1 MAVYSD
7 FSNFSEY
14 VEAFNHELQ
23 HAEFPANQINDKVS
37 ACAFLALS
45 NRGDFYARTHPDMKR
60 KAITLLQEKKEAPI
74 IINGVDLAPVDTRC
88 IVRLWRDEKTR
99 KLVMVLERIYPQIA
113 PVEYKEELKIFA
125 KEEAARIGVP
135 LVSVEEGDPNR
146 PYKGT
151 LVRLRGRMPE
161 YIDSAGGMQEGACS
175 IEQAYYV

>member
-74 IINGVDLAPVDTRC
+74 IINGVNLSELAEKGDTRSLHKNASL
-88 IVRLWRDEKTR
+88 IKTLSPLQ
-99 KLVMVLERIYPQIA
+99 KLQL
-113 PVEYKEELKIFA
+113 LK
-125 KEEAARIGVP
+125 AARP
-135 LVSVEEGDPNR
+135 Q
-146 PYKGT
+146 
-151 LVRLRGRMPE
+151 PE
-161 YIDSAGGMQEGACS
+161 NKAGARSLCL
-175 IEQAYYV
+175 